1 MLKGLL
7 GALKKA
13 ADATEVRKAATNA
26 RNAIKESPK
35 LKGDA
40 EKAALSDIKAMAD
53 NLIADMKP
61 KVGVRTKDVPA
72 KTKAAMEEAEQ
83 KLKAAAE
90 KSKVRKNEAAAKVV
104 EKKGSVAK
112 KMTVSATDI
121 KQADTANKLSTM
133 QRRIDDMPEGLRK
146 KTMQNML
153 DRQVKDFEKMQS
165 EEVSRA
171 SRKSAQSAADR
182 KSKPVTLPKMPFA
195 KGGLA
200 QPNANQT
207 GLKKL
212 PTPVRNKMG
221 YMKRGGVVKTGHIDM
236 RKGGIFYK

>member
-1 MLKGLL
+1 VRDIGRIKLNGNIGDIPMGILS
-7 GALKKA
+7 AAAKA
-13 ADATEVRKAATNA
+13 AKAA
-26 RNAIKESPK
+26 KKS
-35 LKGDA
+35 
-40 EKAALSDIKAMAD
+40 
-53 NLIADMKP
+53 
-61 KVGVRTKDVPA
+61 KVGVKTKDVPA
-72 KTKAAMEEAEQ
+72 KTKAAMEEAEK

-90 KSKVRKNEAAAKVV
+90 KSKLRKNETAAKVV

-153 DRQVKDFEKMQS
+153 DRQVKEFEKMQAA
-165 EEVSRA
+165 EVSRA

-182 KSKPVTLPKMPFA
+182 KSKPVTLPEMPFA
-195 KGGLA
+195 KGGLTKPTA
-200 QPNANQT
+200 DQT

-221 YMKRGGVVKTGHIDM
+221 YMKRGGKVTKGHVDM
-236 RKGGIFYK
+236 RKGGLFY

>member
-1 MLKGLL
+1 MGLL
-7 GALKKA
+7 SAAAKA
-13 ADATEVRKAATNA
+13 ARAA
-26 RNAIKESPK
+26 K
-35 LKGDA
+35 
-40 EKAALSDIKAMAD
+40 
-53 NLIADMKP
+53 KP
-61 KVGVRTKDVPA
+61 KVGVKTKDVPA
-72 KTKAAMEEAEQ
+72 KTKAAMEEAEK

-90 KSKVRKNEAAAKVV
+90 KSKVRKSEAAAKVV

-133 QRRIDDMPEGLRK
+133 QRRIDDMPDGLRK

-153 DRQVKDFEKMQS
+153 DRQVADFEKMQA

-182 KSKPVTLPKMPFA
+182 KSKPVTLPEMPFA
-195 KGGLA
+195 KGGLTKPA
-200 QPNANQT
+200 DDQT

-212 PTPVRNKMG
+212 PTAVRNKMG

>member
-1 MLKGLL
+1 MGLL
-7 GALKKA
+7 SAAAKA
-13 ADATEVRKAATNA
+13 AKAA
-26 RNAIKESPK
+26 KKS
-35 LKGDA
+35 
-40 EKAALSDIKAMAD
+40 
-53 NLIADMKP
+53 

-153 DRQVKDFEKMQS
+153 DRQVTEFEKMQA

-182 KSKPVTLPKMPFA
+182 KSKPVTLPEMPFA
-195 KGGLA
+195 KGGLTKPA
-200 QPNANQT
+200 ADQT

-221 YMKRGGVVKTGHIDM
+221 YMKRGGKVTKGHVDM
-236 RKGGIFYK
+236 RKGGLFY

>member
-1 MLKGLL
+1 MGLL
-7 GALKKA
+7 SAAAKA
-13 ADATEVRKAATNA
+13 AKAA
-26 RNAIKESPK
+26 KKS
-35 LKGDA
+35 
-40 EKAALSDIKAMAD
+40 
-53 NLIADMKP
+53 
-61 KVGVRTKDVPA
+61 KVGVRTEDVPA

-153 DRQVKDFEKMQS
+153 DRQVKEFEKMQS

-195 KGGLA
+195 KGGLTKPA
-200 QPNANQT
+200 ADQA

-212 PTPVRNKMG
+212 PTAVRNKMG
-221 YMKRGGVVKTGHIDM
+221 YMKRGGKVTKSHTDI
-236 RKGGIFYK
+236 RKGGLFR